1 MDDPTITHRQ
11 RLWLYAYGIAVSIF
25 LLAPI
30 AIVIPIS
37 FSPGE
42 FLEFPPSEFSLRWYR
57 TFFSSPE
64 WMSATWVSLKAAT
77 LTVLLATPLGV
88 AAAYGLHVSESRLAK
103 SVRPLLIVPLIVPVI
118 IIAIGVF
125 YLYARLALINTLTGL
140 VLAHSVLALP
150 FVFVV
155 VGAGFQRY
163 DMAQELVARSLGASR
178 LKAFLT
184 VTLPQIR
191 PSVISAALF
200 AFITSFDE
208 VVIALFVS
216 RGPSSTL
223 TRKMFTSLRDQVSP
237 TIAAISTIL
246 ILVTLLTAALI
257 LIAQLRQKPQR
268 AAALA
273 PVTAP
278 EA

>member
-1 MDDPTITHRQ
+1 MDDGDVFQPQ
-11 RLWLYAYGIAVSIF
+11 RIWLFAYGIVVGVF

-30 AIVIPIS
+30 MIVIPIS
-37 FSPGE
+37 FSPGD
-42 FLEFPPSEFSLRWYR
+42 FLEFPPSELSLRWYR
-57 TFFSSPE
+57 EFFASAE
-64 WMSATWVSLKAAT
+64 WMSAAMVSVKAAA

-88 AAAYGLHVSESRLAK
+88 AAAYGLHVSESPLAR
-103 SVRPLLIVPLIVPVI
+103 SIRPLLVVPLIVPVI

-125 YLYARLALINTLTGL
+125 YLYAKLSLVNTLTGL

-150 FVFVV
+150 FVFVLV
-155 VGAGFQRY
+155 SAGLQQY
-163 DMAQELVARSLGASR
+163 EMAQELVARSLGASR
-178 LKAFLT
+178 LSAFLT

-191 PSVISAALF
+191 PSVVSAALF

-237 TIAAISTIL
+237 TIAAISSIL
-246 ILVTLLTAALI
+246 IVLTVLVAGLM
-257 LIAQLRQKPQR
+257 LIAQIGQR
-268 AAALA
+268 PRNAGSGQGA
-273 PVTAP
+273 
-278 EA
+278 

>member
-1 MDDPTITHRQ
+1 MEDPTVSHGQ
-11 RLWLYAYGIAVSIF
+11 RWWLYVYGVAISIF

-30 AIVIPIS
+30 AIVVPIS

-42 FLEFPPSEFSLRWYR
+42 FLEFPPSELSLRWYR

-64 WMSATWVSLKAAT
+64 WMSATLVSVKAALLTT
-77 LTVLLATPLGV
+77 LVATPLGT
-88 AAAYGLHVSESRLAK
+88 AAAYALHVSESRFAK
-103 SVRPLLIVPLIVPVI
+103 TIAPLLIVPLVIPVI

-125 YLYARLALINTLTGL
+125 YLYARLSLINTLVGL
-140 VLAHSVLALP
+140 VLAHTVLALP
-150 FVFVV
+150 FVFVLV
-155 VGAGFQRY
+155 SAGLQRF

-178 LKAFLT
+178 PKAFLT

-191 PSVISAALF
+191 PSVISAGLF

-246 ILVTLLTAALI
+246 IAITVLLAALM
-257 LIAQLRQKPQR
+257 LIAQRGPKPTSGVAGVHR
-268 AAALA
+268 
-273 PVTAP
+273 
-278 EA
+278 

>member
-1 MDDPTITHRQ
+1 MEDPTISHRK
-11 RLWLYAYGIAVSIF
+11 RLWLYSYGLIVSIF

-42 FLEFPPSEFSLRWYR
+42 FLEFPPSELSLRWYR
-57 TFFSSPE
+57 TFFSSDE
-64 WMSATWVSLKAAT
+64 WMLATMVSLKAAT
-77 LTVLLATPLGV
+77 LTVLVSTPLGV
-88 AAAYGLHVSESRLAK
+88 AAAYGLHVSRSPLAK
-103 SVRPLLIVPLIVPVI
+103 LVRPLLIVPLVIPVI

-125 YLYARLALINTLTGL
+125 YLYAKLSLINTLTGL

-150 FVFVV
+150 FVFVLAS
-155 VGAGFQRY
+155 AGFQQY
-163 DMAQELVARSLGASR
+163 DMAQEFVARSLGASR
-178 LKAFLT
+178 LKAFMT

-216 RGPSSTL
+216 RGPASTL

-237 TIAAISTIL
+237 TIAAISSIL
-246 ILVTLLTAALI
+246 ILITVLI
-257 LIAQLRQKPQR
+257 AGLMLIAQLRQKQPQ
-268 AAALA
+268 ASGH
-273 PVTAP
+273 
-278 EA
+278 

>member
-1 MDDPTITHRQ
+1 MMEDPTISHRQ
-11 RLWLYAYGIAVSIF
+11 RLWLYAYGVLISIF

-42 FLEFPPSEFSLRWYR
+42 FLEFPPSELSLRWYR
-57 TFFSSPE
+57 TFFSSTE
-64 WMSATWVSLKAAT
+64 WMSATVVSVKAAL
-77 LTVLLATPLGV
+77 LTVVVATPLGV
-88 AAAYGLHVSESRLAK
+88 AAAYGLHVSDSRFAK
-103 SVRPLLIVPLIVPVI
+103 TVRPLLIVPLIVPVI

-125 YLYARLALINTLTGL
+125 YLYARMSLINTLTGL

-150 FVFVV
+150 FVFVLV
-155 VGAGFQRY
+155 AAGLQRY
-163 DMAQELVARSLGASR
+163 DMAQEMVARSLGASR

-246 ILVTLLTAALI
+246 ILITLVVAGLML
-257 LIAQLRQKPQR
+257 LAQLRQKPEVG
-268 AAALA
+268 A
-273 PVTAP
+273 TSS
-278 EA
+278 E

>member
-1 MDDPTITHRQ
+1 MSLEDPSVSHRQ
-11 RLWLYAYGIAVSIF
+11 RLWLYLYGVVVGVF

-30 AIVIPIS
+30 AIVVPIS

-42 FLEFPPSEFSLRWYR
+42 FLEFPPSEFSLRWYE
-57 TFFSSPE
+57 TFFTSTE
-64 WMSATWVSLKAAT
+64 WMSATLVSLKVAV
-77 LTVLLATPLGV
+77 LTVLVATPLGT
-88 AAAYGLHVSESRLAK
+88 AAAYGLHGSGSPLARA
-103 SVRPLLIVPLIVPVI
+103 VGPLLIVPLVIPVI

-125 YLYARLALINTLTGL
+125 YLYARLSMINTLTGL

-150 FVFVV
+150 FVFVLV
-155 VGAGFQRY
+155 SAGLQRF
-163 DMAQELVARSLGASR
+163 DMTQELVARSLGASR

-208 VVIALFVS
+208 VVVALFVS

-237 TIAAISTIL
+237 TIAAISTLLIAVTVIL
-246 ILVTLLTAALI
+246 AALM
-257 LIAQLRQKPQR
+257 LAAQIGQKGRP
-268 AAALA
+268 AAE
-273 PVTAP
+273 PGGS
-278 EA
+278 

>member
-1 MDDPTITHRQ
+1 MDDQTVSHRQ
-11 RLWLYAYGIAVSIF
+11 RLWLYAFGIAISIF

-42 FLEFPPSEFSLRWYR
+42 FLEFPPPELSLRWYR
-57 TFFSSPE
+57 SFFSSAE
-64 WMSATWVSLKAAT
+64 WMSATWVSIKAAV
-77 LTVLLATPLGV
+77 LTVLVATPLGV
-88 AAAYGLHVSESRLAK
+88 AAAYGLHVSQSRLATTI
-103 SVRPLLIVPLIVPVI
+103 RPLLLVPLIVPVI
-118 IIAIGVF
+118 IVAIGVF
-125 YLYARLALINTLTGL
+125 YLYARLSLINTLTGL

-155 VGAGFQRY
+155 VSAGLQRY

-191 PSVISAALF
+191 QSVISGALF
-200 AFITSFDE
+200 AFVTSFDE

-237 TIAAISTIL
+237 TIAAISTLL
-246 ILVTLLTAALI
+246 ILVTLLVAGLI
-257 LIAQLRQKPQR
+257 LIAQFRQGSKR
-268 AAALA
+268 LA
-273 PVTAP
+273 RV
-278 EA
+278 E